1 MPLDKVG
8 ETYKAAERATD
19 LRLPPKQHVIVRLD
33 GNSFSRLTRTIG
45 CERPFDRRFSSCM
58 EAAARACVDY
68 ASGAVLAY
76 SQSDEISIWLRNDQS
91 EQAEPFVGNRIQ
103 KLCSLLAA
111 RCSVAFNARARAAL
125 AYAGETDAIF
135 DCRAFTLPTSQV
147 AGYFA
152 WRMGDCFVNCVQA
165 YAQKHVGKRVLFG
178 KSTKEQTALLMEQAG
193 INVAHDIPLRWRR
206 GFALRRVVETVPVS
220 TVMPAAAFASL
231 LARGHATEDQ
241 TVERGRWVTDDELP
255 IWRAD
260 DGPETFCGETA
271 REVAA

>member
-58 EAAARACVDY
+58 EAAVRACVEY

-91 EQAEPFVGNRIQ
+91 EQTEPFVGNRIQ
-103 KLCSLLAA
+103 KLCSLLAS
-111 RCSVAFNARARAAL
+111 RCSVAFNARARDGLGFA
-125 AYAGETDAIF
+125 ETEAIF
-135 DCRAFTLPTSQV
+135 DCRAFTLPTEQV

-165 YAQKHVGKRVLFG
+165 YAQKHIGKRVLFG

-206 GFALRRVVETVPVS
+206 GFALRRIVETVPAS
-220 TVMPAAAFASL
+220 TVMPPEAWASL
-231 LARGHATEDQ
+231 LARGHAVEGQ
-241 TVERGRWVTDDELP
+241 TVERGRWVTDDTLP
-255 IWRAD
+255 IWRAGD
-260 DGPETFCGETA
+260 DPESLCA
-271 REVAA
+271 PPCAEVAA